1 MDNQYEEYFPGK
13 DSEIYGKLYDQYP
26 GKFFSK
32 LYMEFDL
39 RVDTIE
45 IYDLR
50 LHGFTM
56 TLRFTPWPPPAGD
69 ISGDNVKIMND
80 GSMKILIVEDEPKV
94 ASFIKNGLEEN
105 NYEAEAQLTTD
116 LLAENLAREN
126 DFNLYILDLI
136 IPGIGGLELCKR
148 LKKLNPN
155 IPVLM
160 LTALGTTDDK
170 INGFDAGADDYLV
183 KPFEF
188 RELLARVKVL
198 VKKSGLPNAQVN
210 KLVQEDLELDLDRK
224 LARRGNKNI
233 ELTAK
238 EFTLLEYFM
247 RNRGRVL
254 SRNDIAEKVWDVSFD
269 FGSNIVD
276 VYVNFLRKKI
286 DKGFDNKLIHTKV
299 GFGYVFGEA

>member
-1 MDNQYEEYFPGK
+1 M
-13 DSEIYGKLYDQYP
+13 
-26 GKFFSK
+26 
-32 LYMEFDL
+32 
-39 RVDTIE
+39 R
-45 IYDLR
+45 
-50 LHGFTM
+50 
-56 TLRFTPWPPPAGD
+56 
-69 ISGDNVKIMND
+69 
-80 GSMKILIVEDEPKV
+80 ILVIEDEKKV
-94 ASFIKNGLEEN
+94 ANFIKKGLEEN
-105 NYEAEAQLTTD
+105 NYEAETTYD
-116 LLAENLAREN
+116 GLLAENLARES
-126 DFNLYILDLI
+126 DYNLYILDLI
-136 IPGIGGLELCKR
+136 IPGISGLELCKR

-170 INGFDAGADDYLV
+170 IIGFDAGADDYLV

-210 KLVQEDLELDLDRK
+210 KLVYEDLELDLDRK

-299 GFGYVFGEA
+299 GFGYVFGEV